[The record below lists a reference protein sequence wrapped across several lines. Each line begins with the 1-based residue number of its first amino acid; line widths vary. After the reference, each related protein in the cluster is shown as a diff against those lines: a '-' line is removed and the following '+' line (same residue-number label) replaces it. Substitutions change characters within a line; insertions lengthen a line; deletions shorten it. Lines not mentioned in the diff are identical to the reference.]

1 MTELNKRF
9 LTSLILLLFL
19 YLSISNLVILFFTL
33 LFCLYQIFYEFF
45 NLLKKIYKNR
55 SNTKLYFYSLVFLI
69 FLNYTV
75 IKIGSILYLNIFNY
89 KIFLLLIIS
98 ISVSSDIG
106 GYIFGKIFKGK
117 KLTKI
122 SPKKTYSGMVG
133 SYLLSLI
140 ISLILFNNY
149 IGYETIIFMS
159 LFVSSLTQIGDLF
172 ISFIKRKAHLKDT
185 GVFLPGHGGLLDRF
199 DGLIFAIPIGLMI
212 VKFL

>member
-19 YLSISNLVILFFTL
+19 FLSISNLVILFFTL

-75 IKIGSILYLNIFNY
+75 IKTGSILYLNIFNY

-140 ISLILFNNY
+140 ISLILFNKY
-149 IGYETIIFMS
+149 ISYETIIFMS
-159 LFVSSLTQIGDLF
+159 LFVSSLTQSGDLF
-172 ISFIKRKAHLKDT
+172 ISFIKRKANLKDT

>member
-9 LTSLILLLFL
+9 LTSSILLLFL
-19 YLSISNLVILFFTL
+19 FLSISNFVILFFTL

-75 IKIGSILYLNIFNY
+75 IKTGSILYLNIFNY

-172 ISFIKRKAHLKDT
+172 ISFIKRKANLKDT

>member
-1 MTELNKRF
+1 MTSRDLSKRII
-9 LTSLILLLFL
+9 TSIP
-19 YLSISNLVILFFTL
+19 
-33 LFCLYQIFYEFF
+33 
-45 NLLKKIYKNR
+45 
-55 SNTKLYFYSLVFLI
+55 LI
-69 FLNYTV
+69 FLL
-75 IKIGSILYLNIFNY
+75 ILSFYYFYI
-89 KIFLLLIIS
+89 LIITLIIVTS
-98 ISVSSDIG
+98 ISWIEFNRLISKILKINLKIIFINLLSLIYLIIFSFFVTFGIHQENFKLNMIYLFLTCIFSDVG
-106 GYIFGKIFKGK
+106 GLIFGKIFKGK